1 MSKINPDNL
10 KTNAAGEFLYW
21 SYFHLNKHTLKYYC
35 GVTVNPGNRK
45 SIWTNLKYK
54 YAGEKVFQARIQ
66 YHDWAN
72 DWDYQE
78 QVYSAPTLEE
88 LLEAMHET
96 EIALI
101 AQHDSF
107 RNGYNS
113 NPGGQGR
120 YSRFQVVV
128 TEPTGITR
136 TFQTNKDAADFY
148 GISSKAVHYYVYTS
162 KTHMRKEDNLVF
174 AAATTTYSAGLTT
187 FITSISI

>member
-1 MSKINPDNL
+1 MSKINPNNL
-10 KTNAAGEFLYW
+10 KTNALGEFLYW
-21 SYFHLNKHTLKYYC
+21 AYAYRNRHTNMYYC

-72 DWDYQE
+72 DWEYKE
-78 QVYSAPTLEE
+78 QDFSAPTLEE
-88 LLEAMHET
+88 LLKAMRKT
-96 EIALI
+96 ESDLI
-101 AQHDSF
+101 AIHDSF

-120 YSRFQVVV
+120 YSRFPVVV

-136 TFQTNKDAADFY
+136 TFQTNKDAADYY

-187 FITSISI
+187 FTTSISI